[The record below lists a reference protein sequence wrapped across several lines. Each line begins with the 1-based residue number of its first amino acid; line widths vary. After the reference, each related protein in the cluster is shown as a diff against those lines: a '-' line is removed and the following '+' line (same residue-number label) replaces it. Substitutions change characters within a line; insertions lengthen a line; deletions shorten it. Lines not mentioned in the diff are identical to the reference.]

1 MTRRLLVGLA
11 VVAALLAGCGDP
23 HLEALDQRLA
33 SLRERP
39 SGELPNL
46 PETPDYQPVTY
57 DQAGSRSPFM
67 PERPQA
73 QTQADE
79 GDDLAP
85 DLSRPR
91 EALERYPLDALNLVG
106 TLTIDGRHSALIR
119 DPRGEVHAIRVGA
132 HAGTDF
138 GRIVQITN
146 DAVTLVEIV
155 SNGQGGWVERR
166 RSLSLSAG
174 DKSGAGNTAGGQ

>member
-1 MTRRLLVGLA
+1 MTTRLLVGLA
-11 VVAALLAGCGDP
+11 IAAMLLAGCGDP
-23 HLEALDQRLA
+23 RLDALDQRLA

-39 SGELPNL
+39 SGQLPDL
-46 PETPDYQPVTY
+46 PETPEYHPVTY
-57 DQAGSRSPFM
+57 DQAGARSPFL
-67 PERPQA
+67 PEQPEA
-73 QTQADE
+73 QTRDDK

-91 EALERYPLDALNLVG
+91 EALERYPLDALDLVG
-106 TLTIDGRHSALIR
+106 TLTIDGRRSALIR
-119 DPRGEVHAIRVGA
+119 DPQGEVHALQVGA

-138 GRIVQITN
+138 GRIVQITT

-166 RSLSLSAG
+166 RSLSLNAG
-174 DKSGAGNTAGGQ
+174 DKGSA